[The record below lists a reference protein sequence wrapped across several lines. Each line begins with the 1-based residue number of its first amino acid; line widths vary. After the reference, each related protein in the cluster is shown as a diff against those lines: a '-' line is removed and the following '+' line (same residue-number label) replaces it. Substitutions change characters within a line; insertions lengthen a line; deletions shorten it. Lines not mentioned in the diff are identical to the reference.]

1 MKRNKL
7 ADSHV
12 NEENF
17 CLFYFCKRKREKN
30 TNEKVGEMMN
40 GSIIGGADKS
50 KNKSWSLATTD
61 AS

>member
-12 NEENF
+12 NEKL
-17 CLFYFCKRKREKN
+17 LFALLFAEK
-30 TNEKVGEMMN
+30 TKEKIIGKVGEMMN

-50 KNKSWSLATTD
+50 KNKS
-61 AS
+61 